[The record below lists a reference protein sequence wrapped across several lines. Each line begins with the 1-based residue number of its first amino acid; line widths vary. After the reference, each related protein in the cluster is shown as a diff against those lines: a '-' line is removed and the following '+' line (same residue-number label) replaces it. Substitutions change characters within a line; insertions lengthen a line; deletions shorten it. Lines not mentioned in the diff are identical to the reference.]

1 MMMECL
7 SEEEIQQIKELPG
20 GNLYGSIS
28 DYINNTDFLSYIDY
42 VDFIDT
48 GAFQYKKRE
57 NIRQRKIPGYF
68 FRSLFGHT
76 FRIVKSVLL
85 VLIPNLIIPKQFSNL
100 TETFQSHNSIVN
112 EETIQLRRYAYEEA
126 EPEKPPGKMKKG
138 IIHLIV
144 YLSTAAVAALSVI
157 QAGKQILP
165 WIAGIAVYVLAAV
178 LMIASC
184 VFLYH
189 DLRNSVINKIIVS
202 IKKNPFGERFLDD
215 HAFRTILTTLPAFL
229 INVAYTVYNGVIGIM
244 NQSAWFITMAVYY
257 SLLGIMRYRAVSTGR
272 KIARL
277 EDKQLIRKKELSV
290 IKMDGILL
298 LVLNLALSGVVLLT
312 IAQDTAKRY
321 SEIMVISIA
330 AYTFYKITMAL
341 INMIKVRKTQSP
353 ILITIRNIGV
363 ADALVSMLTLQATM
377 LASFQDKSSLN
388 SNQMNAITGLA
399 VCILIAILGTSMIW
413 YAYAKKNR

>member
-1 MMMECL
+1 
-7 SEEEIQQIKELPG
+7 
-20 GNLYGSIS
+20 
-28 DYINNTDFLSYIDY
+28 
-42 VDFIDT
+42 
-48 GAFQYKKRE
+48 
-57 NIRQRKIPGYF
+57 
-68 FRSLFGHT
+68 
-76 FRIVKSVLL
+76 
-85 VLIPNLIIPKQFSNL
+85 
-100 TETFQSHNSIVN
+100 
-112 EETIQLRRYAYEEA
+112 
-126 EPEKPPGKMKKG
+126 MKKG
-138 IIHLIV
+138 IMHLIV

-165 WIAGIAVYVLAAV
+165 WIAEIAVYVLAAA
-178 LMIASC
+178 LMTASC

-189 DLRNSVINKIIVS
+189 DLRNSAINKIIVS

-272 KIARL
+272 RIARL

-290 IKMDGILL
+290 IKTDGILL
-298 LVLNLALSGVVLLT
+298 LVLNLALSGAVLLT

-413 YAYAKKNR
+413 YAYAKKKES